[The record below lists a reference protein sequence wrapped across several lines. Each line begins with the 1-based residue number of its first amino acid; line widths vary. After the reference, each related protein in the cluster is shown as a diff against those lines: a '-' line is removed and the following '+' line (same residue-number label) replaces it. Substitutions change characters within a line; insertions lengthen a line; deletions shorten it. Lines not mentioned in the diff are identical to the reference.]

1 MWRGRAFLLALIF
14 CASAEAQ
21 EQTYAI
27 SAFGTFTTSSKLF
40 YHPND
45 PDDLRR
51 GQYLPLDNAFSGGIE
66 VRRELPS
73 LRIRVGLSIE
83 IISKKETINLPS
95 ASTFIPVNDGFVAV
109 PVELSGYFMIPVGSD
124 HTYMYMGGG
133 IGAYFGNRIY
143 EFPGARAE
151 TVGRSPGFGIHV
163 LTGFEYD
170 AEERISLRTEIKFR
184 DVQFESVN
192 QFIQPSITYR
202 GSVIPLN
209 QEPQTS
215 RINID
220 GMVVSFGLAY
230 HL

>member
-1 MWRGRAFLLALIF
+1 MWHGRAFLLALIL
-14 CASAEAQ
+14 CTSAEAQ
-21 EQTYAI
+21 EHTYSI
-27 SAFGTFTTSSKLF
+27 SAYGAFITSSKLF
-40 YHPND
+40 HHPND
-45 PDDLRR
+45 PDELRR
-51 GQYLPLDNAFSGGIE
+51 GQYLPLDNLLSGGIDI
-66 VRRELPS
+66 RRELPS
-73 LRIRVGLSIE
+73 LRVRLGFSIE
-83 IISKKETINLPS
+83 YLIKNEVINLPS
-95 ASTFIPVNDGFVAV
+95 ASVFIPVNDGFVAI
-109 PVELSGYFMIPVGSD
+109 PVELTGYFMIPVGSD
-124 HTYMYMGGG
+124 HTHMYMGGG
-133 IGAYFGNRIY
+133 VGAYFGNRVY

-151 TVGRSPGFGIHV
+151 TVGRSPGLGIHV

-170 AEERISLRTEIKFR
+170 AGEKISLRTEIKFR

-192 QFIQPSITYR
+192 QFTQPSVTYR